1 MVFAG
6 VVVVMPLQIEL
17 AIVRASGPLI
27 RIMEIAP
34 PAGVARAQIVS
45 LFIMS
50 DVMISLM
57 IK

>member
-1 MVFAG
+1 VFTG

-27 RIMEIAP
+27 RIMAIAP